1 MFLGRYITTY
11 LCMQRAPS
19 PCQRLRYSS
28 RQASRTPRT
37 RTGGAPV
44 QTFELAE
51 LLAARARVG
60 ELYHECVRVP
70 ALSAGV
76 YVLPAGGAD
85 PQQPHS
91 EDELYYVVRGRGSI
105 VVEGERQPVAAG
117 SLVFL
122 PAQADHRLVGIA
134 GGLGVVV
141 RFSPAGSTGAP

>member
-1 MFLGRYITTY
+1 
-11 LCMQRAPS
+11 MQRIPP

-28 RQASRTPRT
+28 WQASRTPRT
-37 RTGGAPV
+37 RTGGASM

-51 LLAARARVG
+51 LLAARERAG

-91 EDELYYVVRGRGSI
+91 GDELYYVVRGRGSI
-105 VVEGERQPVAAG
+105 VVGGERQPG
-117 SLVFL
+117 
-122 PAQADHRLVGIA
+122 A
-134 GGLGVVV
+134 GG
-141 RFSPAGSTGAP
+141 AA

>member
-1 MFLGRYITTY
+1 MFLGRHIMTY
-11 LCMQRAPS
+11 LCAQRTPS
-19 PCQRLRYSS
+19 PCRRMRYSS

-37 RTGGAPV
+37 GGAAV

-51 LLAARARVG
+51 LLAARERAS

>member
-1 MFLGRYITTY
+1 M
-11 LCMQRAPS
+11 
-19 PCQRLRYSS
+19 
-28 RQASRTPRT
+28 
-37 RTGGAPV
+37 

-51 LLAARARVG
+51 LLAARARAG

-117 SLVFL
+117 SLVFV
-122 PAQADHRLVGIA
+122 PAQADHRFVEIAEELVVLVFFA
-134 GGLGVVV
+134 
-141 RFSPAGSTGAP
+141 PAESTGAPA

>member
-11 LCMQRAPS
+11 LCVQRAPS

-37 RTGGAPV
+37 RTGGASV

-51 LLAARARVG
+51 LLAARERAG

-76 YVLPAGGAD
+76 YVLPAGGGE
-85 PQQPHS
+85 PQQPPS
-91 EDELYYVVRGRGSI
+91 EDETYSDLGCPGII
-105 VVEGERQPVAAG
+105 VVEGERQPLASG
-117 SLVFL
+117 TL
-122 PAQADHRLVGIA
+122 
-134 GGLGVVV
+134 GL
-141 RFSPAGSTGAP
+141 

>member
-1 MFLGRYITTY
+1 MFLGRHIMTY
-11 LCMQRAPS
+11 LCAQRTPAPCR
-19 PCQRLRYSS
+19 PMRYSS
-28 RQASRTPRT
+28 WQASRTPRT
-37 RTGGAPV
+37 GGAAV

-51 LLAARARVG
+51 LLAARERAS

-105 VVEGERQPVAAG
+105 VVEGERQPVAEGTPGFLAAPGGERLAG
-117 SLVFL
+117 VAEGPVGLVLFS
-122 PAQADHRLVGIA
+122 AAESS
-134 GGLGVVV
+134 GG
-141 RFSPAGSTGAP
+141 